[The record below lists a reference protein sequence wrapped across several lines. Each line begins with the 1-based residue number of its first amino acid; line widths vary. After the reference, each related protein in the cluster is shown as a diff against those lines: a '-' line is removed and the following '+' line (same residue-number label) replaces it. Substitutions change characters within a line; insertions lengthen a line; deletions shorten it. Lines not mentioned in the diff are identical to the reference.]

1 MYPELVKTSSIK
13 FKFSVNLSKQG
24 SRLTIWLVYITYIFM
39 KNGDD
44 NVGKTE
50 QLTKLEN
57 TQSIYEYLKEK
68 QSCSQMRIF

>member
-1 MYPELVKTSSIK
+1 
-13 FKFSVNLSKQG
+13 
-24 SRLTIWLVYITYIFM
+24 M